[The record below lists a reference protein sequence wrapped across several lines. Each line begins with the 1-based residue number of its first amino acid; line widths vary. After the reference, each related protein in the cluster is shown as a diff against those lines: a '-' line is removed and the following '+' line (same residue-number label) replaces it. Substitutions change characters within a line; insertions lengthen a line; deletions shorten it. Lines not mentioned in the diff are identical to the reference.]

1 MNNNISQ
8 KIIDSFDHVL
18 QERNNQYI
26 SIRKVQWTEDGDI
39 FYDIR
44 KYRTQPDGSEMMLK
58 GVSLGEDGV
67 NELTHVLTKEGF
79 GETKTIINNIKDRED
94 FNVSLVRSL
103 SDDNLNIVKQAFPNM
118 ELPTDKVL
126 DEEFYDIRKELG

>member
-1 MNNNISQ
+1 MADISQ
-8 KIIDSFDHVL
+8 TIIDSFDHVL
-18 QERNNQYI
+18 QERNNQYV
-26 SIRKVQWTEDGDI
+26 SIRKVKWTDDGDI

-44 KYRTQPDGSEMMLK
+44 KYRTESDGSERILK

-67 NELTHVLTKEGF
+67 NELTHVLTEEGF
-79 GETKTIINNIKDRED
+79 GDTRTIINNIKDRED
-94 FNVSLVRSL
+94 FNASLVRSL
-103 SDDNLNIVKQAFPNM
+103 SDDDLDVIKQAFPDM